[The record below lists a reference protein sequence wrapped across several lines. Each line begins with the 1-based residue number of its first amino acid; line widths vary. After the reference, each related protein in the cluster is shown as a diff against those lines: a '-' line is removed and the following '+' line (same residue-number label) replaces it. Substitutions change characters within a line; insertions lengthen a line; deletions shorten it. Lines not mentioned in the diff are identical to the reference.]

1 MHACMVYMH
10 VCMCVCMSVCKSVCM
25 HACACVCIKLSG
37 LAPAAWRRGA
47 FCARTHT
54 HTLRHTHTQTQTQ
67 THTHTQTH
75 DLGVCRQEWARYFKH
90 HLTHDPHGQQAVS
103 KSDGGGGGGGGDLH
117 NKAGQDTLRADGQ
130 RVALR
135 RYLTPQ
141 EQQQVCLTEWMDMHV
156 ACTWTHGVCA
166 RVRVRAPAVCVCV
179 CVFVCVCVRACVCL
193 CDQCDRVLGARSW
206 THGLCAA
213 RNEREKARAEI
224 RTHSSHAQRRTHK
237 EREGARERAFQ
248 CRGNRPEEVTREIR
262 RSVECRQL
270 AGARAGGAGE
280 VGRCRAWAGAA
291 GDWAVESEVFVFPKR
306 TFRAL
311 TACREMATRRDQG

>member
-1 MHACMVYMH
+1 M
-10 VCMCVCMSVCKSVCM
+10 
-25 HACACVCIKLSG
+25 
-37 LAPAAWRRGA
+37 APGGILR
-47 FCARTHT
+47 ARTHT
-54 HTLRHTHTQTQTQ
+54 HIHTHTYTH

-224 RTHSSHAQRRTHK
+224 RTHSSHAQSRTHK
-237 EREGARERAFQ
+237 ERERQRERESISVQ
-248 CRGNRPEEVTREIR
+248 RKPTGGGDERDTQVRGMPTA
-262 RSVECRQL
+262 RSG
-270 AGARAGGAGE
+270 AGRGGGRGGAVSSMG
-280 VGRCRAWAGAA
+280 GGSGGLGSR
-291 GDWAVESEVFVFPKR
+291 K
-306 TFRAL
+306 
-311 TACREMATRRDQG
+311 

>member
-237 EREGARERAFQ
+237 ERERAREREHFSA
-248 CRGNRPEEVTREIR
+248 EETDR
-262 RSVECRQL
+262 RR
-270 AGARAGGAGE
+270 
-280 VGRCRAWAGAA
+280 
-291 GDWAVESEVFVFPKR
+291 
-306 TFRAL
+306 
-311 TACREMATRRDQG
+311 